1 MPLYN
6 GFLSHLIWGKQKKT
20 HVEFESWAWIYWLT
34 RSSKLNGAP
43 FFKHS
48 SSIKRSSTSSALTI
62 ALAIFNDCLHFQ
74 SRSQRKTAKLCARA
88 SHDGAVIINLI
99 VWAKSSKIIE
109 KIFAFNHWTKW
120 NERSKPAKYPP
131 PSLNYDNWRSDRGT
145 KIIIDDQKFEQIDDC
160 WPDLRGFANWWQ
172 TFYLRFDFVFSTAG
186 AIVAIRE
193 DFMKILAVFLDFV
206 QMRWGE
212 GLPNFLSPFHK
223 CKMPIIWSLNCFLG
237 CILTHKASILPLFK
251 KNFG

>member
-1 MPLYN
+1 MEISTSTMPLYN
-6 GFLSHLIWGKQKKT
+6 GFLSHLICGKQIKT
-20 HVEFESWAWIYWLT
+20 PVEFERWAWIYWLT
-34 RSSKLNGAP
+34 RSSKLNVAP

-48 SSIKRSSTSSALTI
+48 SSIKRSSTSSSLTI

-74 SRSQRKTAKLCARA
+74 SRSQRKTANFCARV
-88 SHDGAVIINLI
+88 SHDGAVIISLI
-99 VWAKSSKIIE
+99 VCAKSSKIIE
-109 KIFAFNHWTKW
+109 KIFAFNHRTKW

-145 KIIIDDQKFEQIDDC
+145 KIIIDDQKFERIDDC
-160 WPDLRGFANWWQ
+160 WPDLRGFANWWK

-206 QMRWGE
+206 QMRG
-212 GLPNFLSPFHK
+212 GGAAQFFITFS
-223 CKMPIIWSLNCFLG
+223 
-237 CILTHKASILPLFK
+237 
-251 KNFG
+251 